1 MHIAVLGAGVV
12 GLPTAW
18 LLVRKGFRVTII
30 DRQKGVGQETSFANG
45 AQLSYAY
52 VAPLAS
58 PGILAKLPSL
68 LISRDSPLAIKPSF
82 DPAFV
87 RWMLGFLRA
96 CNRRTELESLY
107 AQVQL
112 ANLSRDALGSLLPD
126 LPSSVLI
133 EQPGKLVIFRS
144 AASFRASQN
153 SSEQLAGLGILQEI
167 ASPDRC
173 LELEPAL
180 HMSKSELVGGIFTPS
195 EQVSDCH
202 AFCLGLEESL
212 RKTGAVTWHLSTEVV
227 GGVIDRGALEHIIT
241 STGDVKADAYVLC
254 LGSFSAHIAK
264 SLGFY
269 LPIQPLKG
277 FSLTLPVADGG
288 ELTKS
293 VTDFDNKTVF
303 APIKRGEQNK
313 IRVAGVAEL
322 VGYDT
327 RIDPKRIEMLRRLA
341 KTVVKTADVTDDM
354 PWTGLRPQTPDSRP
368 IIGPSPLRNL
378 FLNTGHG
385 GLGWTLAC
393 GSATLCAELIAETR
407 PSIDPKLFA
416 LDRSSL

>member
-1 MHIAVLGAGVV
+1 
-12 GLPTAW
+12 
-18 LLVRKGFRVTII
+18 
-30 DRQKGVGQETSFANG
+30 
-45 AQLSYAY
+45 
-52 VAPLAS
+52 
-58 PGILAKLPSL
+58 
-68 LISRDSPLAIKPSF
+68 
-82 DPAFV
+82 
-87 RWMLGFLRA
+87 
-96 CNRRTELESLY
+96 
-107 AQVQL
+107 
-112 ANLSRDALGSLLPD
+112 
-126 LPSSVLI
+126 
-133 EQPGKLVIFRS
+133 
-144 AASFRASQN
+144 
-153 SSEQLAGLGILQEI
+153 
-167 ASPDRC
+167 
-173 LELEPAL
+173 
-180 HMSKSELVGGIFTPS
+180 
-195 EQVSDCH
+195 
-202 AFCLGLEESL
+202 LGLEESL